1 MEWRSQAAR
10 LAGLCDSSVVMR
22 HCQAAGL
29 CDGCGRDVDAIGV
42 GPVPDQGVVRARF
55 CDRRD
60 GRRRRRSILRVSCR
74 VQAKPPWVANEII
87 RFKALAT
94 LISPF
99 WIAFWKEGSLSF
111 IRI

>member
-1 MEWRSQAAR
+1 MVMFGLLGWLWIQVEAWFAR
-10 LAGLCDSSVVMR
+10 
-22 HCQAAGL
+22 
-29 CDGCGRDVDAIGV
+29 
-42 GPVPDQGVVRARF
+42 RF

-74 VQAKPPWVANEII
+74 AQAKPPWVANEII

-111 IRI
+111 TRI